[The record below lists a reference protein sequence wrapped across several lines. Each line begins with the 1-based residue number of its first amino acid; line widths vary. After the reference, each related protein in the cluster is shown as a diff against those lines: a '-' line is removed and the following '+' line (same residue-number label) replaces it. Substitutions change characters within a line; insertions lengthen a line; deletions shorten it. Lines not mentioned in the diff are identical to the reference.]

1 MDCSSPSAFK
11 RELKDSCRNV
21 NGGSFLEGKE
31 HYSSKANFISQF
43 IESTNA
49 KFGVTNIDIL
59 SKAKAAK
66 LLAKISVMEEEVQL
80 TPCKPQ

>member
-1 MDCSSPSAFK
+1 M
-11 RELKDSCRNV
+11 
-21 NGGSFLEGKE
+21 EGKE

-59 SKAKAAK
+59 SKSKAAK
-66 LLAKISVMEEEVQL
+66 LLAKISVMEEEV
-80 TPCKPQ
+80 